1 MRMRR
6 FLILLGI
13 IFFGFGY
20 FIANAQAVEV
30 NVRYSEGPEGKRIV
44 FEAHDET
51 FIKNSSVSI
60 LKDSI
65 QVRFPSAPI
74 LRYSNNV
81 NLDLTLQGNIANI
94 RLMEPSRIKTLYL
107 SAPPRISID
116 IFKTPQ
122 AETTLPVQR
131 ETKTPII
138 SPIVIDPGHGGYDL
152 GIIINEIREKDI
164 TLSIAIRLESALLK
178 KNRPVFLT
186 RKVDQFLSITDRAI
200 VANQRHPGIF
210 ISLHLSL
217 SEAFVINVPYI
228 EPSGESA
235 EGIFD
240 MMYRQRR
247 FIDRSKTLAEAVGK
261 AIQEEAKIE
270 VVYREIPISL
280 LNSINAPA
288 ILIEFPRS
296 VANDKERRTRLTQ
309 AFLRG
314 IEYANQ

>member
-1 MRMRR
+1 MMMR

-94 RLMEPSRIKTLYL
+94 RLMEPFRIKTLYL

-131 ETKTPII
+131 ENKTSII
-138 SPIVIDPGHGGYDL
+138 TPIVIDPGHGGYDL

-178 KNRPVFLT
+178 KNRSVFLT
-186 RKVDQFLSITDRAI
+186 RKVDQFLSIADRAI

-217 SEAFVINVPYI
+217 SEAFVINIPYI

-247 FIDRSKTLAEAVGK
+247 FIDRSKALAKAVGK

-270 VVYREIPISL
+270 IVYREIPISL

-288 ILIEFPRS
+288 ILVEFPRS